1 MGNFFFLE
9 KKKNK
14 KKIKMPLIIEV
25 QQQQLQIILQMLTEL
40 EQIGDSIL
48 YDPNICQTHQTMFI
62 IWYENKLEKIRQ
74 QLDEI
79 TAELCFF
86 YLGFCRK

>member
-1 MGNFFFLE
+1 MPQKNE
-9 KKKNK
+9 K
-14 KKIKMPLIIEV
+14 
-25 QQQQLQIILQMLTEL
+25 QQQQFQIILQMLTEL

-48 YDPNICQTHQTMFI
+48 YDPNICQTNQTMFI

>member
-1 MGNFFFLE
+1 
-9 KKKNK
+9 
-14 KKIKMPLIIEV
+14 MPLIIEV

-48 YDPNICQTHQTMFI
+48 YDPNICQTNQTMVI

-79 TAELCFF
+79 TAEL
-86 YLGFCRK
+86 